1 MSNVNLVRS
10 ISTEKCPSCDKKIY
24 VSFLHAQPA
33 ITSVLTEE
41 MVHDAKEDLKKRLD
55 SIEMDEKM
63 KTDYI
68 EQLDQ
73 EDTILA
79 PEDVEGVVKN
89 LLEALG
95 AQKEASDISSIV
107 SSAAEDIAEI
117 VKEESS
123 EEVKSE

>member
-1 MSNVNLVRS
+1 
-10 ISTEKCPSCDKKIY
+10 
-24 VSFLHAQPA
+24 
-33 ITSVLTEE
+33 

>member
-1 MSNVNLVRS
+1 
-10 ISTEKCPSCDKKIY
+10 
-24 VSFLHAQPA
+24 
-33 ITSVLTEE
+33 

-117 VKEESS
+117 VMEESS